1 MKRIA
6 LPVLAIV
13 LFSSAAL
20 ASDDPF
26 ANYYANTLVVTDDS
40 GSTSVYVQPD
50 GTFHE
55 TLPDG
60 TKVSGTWKIADG
72 KGCFY
77 VEGAPPHCVPAQKHD
92 VGDEWQVPAVNGP
105 AEQVTLLAGR

>member
-40 GSTSVYVQPD
+40 GSTSVSFV
-50 GTFHE
+50 
-55 TLPDG
+55 
-60 TKVSGTWKIADG
+60 
-72 KGCFY
+72 
-77 VEGAPPHCVPAQKHD
+77 
-92 VGDEWQVPAVNGP
+92 
-105 AEQVTLLAGR
+105 LARYE